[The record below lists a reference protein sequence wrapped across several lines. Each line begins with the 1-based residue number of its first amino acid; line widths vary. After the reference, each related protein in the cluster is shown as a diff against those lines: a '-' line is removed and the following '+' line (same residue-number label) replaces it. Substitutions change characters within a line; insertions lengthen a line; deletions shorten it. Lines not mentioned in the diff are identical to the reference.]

1 MAMEYEFPPYEGVG
15 FNDLYTE
22 TYYGSSDDT
31 FVGALETALSEL
43 INADTSMIGE
53 YIPEADAESLVVTT
67 GADEKDESD
76 FVESDLVESDLV
88 ESDHVESDLV
98 ESDHEGDESDTSSSD
113 EDDKPVD
120 ELDGSDQLSERDT
133 QGLSHMIESYS
144 TTMGE
149 LPLDDG
155 LPATSMVVDVGGG
168 IDTQEI
174 SVPDPA
180 PDVVSITE
188 TIGAAEEM
196 STMVT
201 QTRVN
206 NVDKVSYDKDIKT
219 MLEKYFD
226 NTKKY
231 I

>member
-1 MAMEYEFPPYEGVG
+1 MAMVYEFPPYEGVG
-15 FNDLYTE
+15 FNDLYAE

-31 FVGALETALSEL
+31 FVGALEMVLSEL

-76 FVESDLVESDLV
+76 LVESDLV
-88 ESDHVESDLV
+88 ESDHED
-98 ESDHEGDESDTSSSD
+98 EDEGDESDTSSL
-113 EDDKPVD
+113 DDKPVD

-168 IDTQEI
+168 IDTQDI
-174 SVPDPA
+174 PVPDLA

-188 TIGAAEEM
+188 TTGAAEEM

>member
-1 MAMEYEFPPYEGVG
+1 MV
-15 FNDLYTE
+15 
-22 TYYGSSDDT
+22 
-31 FVGALETALSEL
+31 LSEL

-76 FVESDLVESDLV
+76 LVESDLV
-88 ESDHVESDLV
+88 ESDHED
-98 ESDHEGDESDTSSSD
+98 EDEGDESDTSSL
-113 EDDKPVD
+113 DDKPVD

-168 IDTQEI
+168 IDTQDI
-174 SVPDPA
+174 PVPDLA

-188 TIGAAEEM
+188 TTGAAEEM